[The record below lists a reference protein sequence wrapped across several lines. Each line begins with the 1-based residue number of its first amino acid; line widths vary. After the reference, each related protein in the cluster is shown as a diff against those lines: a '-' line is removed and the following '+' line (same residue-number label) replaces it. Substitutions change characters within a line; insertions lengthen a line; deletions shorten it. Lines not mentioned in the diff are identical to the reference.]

1 VIYKPSKAFILRHYL
16 DNKIINGKGN
26 FLSLFYKKM
35 NSIDKKNNFQ
45 IKLNIFF
52 DNNIE
57 TNNQTFNLIVR
68 LHDVTF
74 EDVID
79 NIIYEVK
86 KEINLKEIKNKKLE
100 FLFTTE
106 LQDLNKIYSF
116 FIIADID
123 KNNEISIGD
132 YISMERH
139 AFEVKDNISS
149 LSIKLNR
156 VDS

>member
-1 VIYKPSKAFILRHYL
+1 
-16 DNKIINGKGN
+16 
-26 FLSLFYKKM
+26 M
-35 NSIDKKNNFQ
+35 NSIDKKINFE
-45 IKLNIFF
+45 IKLDILF
-52 DNNIE
+52 DNNFE

-79 NIIYEVK
+79 NLVYQVK
-86 KEINLKEIKNKKLE
+86 KEINLKEIQNKKLE

-106 LQDLNKIYSF
+106 LQDSNKLYSF
-116 FIIADID
+116 FIIADLD

-139 AFEVKDNISS
+139 TFELKDNISS